1 MKEKITFNNEKNIH
15 IFFMVSVIF
24 IIISLLLLSLNLFN
38 KNVLLIILTI
48 LIINIIWLLNLKVV
62 FIEISIEEIH
72 FRVKI
77 YFFELLGMKK
87 DIVTIE
93 KSYLCKFEIIYSNP
107 VSIIVLFIQKNGSY
121 YYNKIPLTLFSEKTI
136 KQLEIQ
142 IIRKVKWRL

>member
-72 FRVKI
+72 FSSQNL
-77 YFFELLGMKK
+77 FFELLGMKK

>member
-1 MKEKITFNNEKNIH
+1 
-15 IFFMVSVIF
+15 
-24 IIISLLLLSLNLFN
+24 
-38 KNVLLIILTI
+38 
-48 LIINIIWLLNLKVV
+48 
-62 FIEISIEEIH
+62 
-72 FRVKI
+72 
-77 YFFELLGMKK
+77 MKK

-93 KSYLCKFEIIYSNP
+93 KSYLSKFEIIYSNP

>member
-72 FRVKI
+72 FSSQNL
-77 YFFELLGMKK
+77 FFELLGMKK

-93 KSYLCKFEIIYSNP
+93 KSYLSKFEIIYSNP